1 MSKLNLA
8 ELVPEVYKIVERAKH
23 YELETEVIAQMIVNS
38 YNAKPTEVIDRMWGA
53 LQDWDIPFQESED
66 DFDKQL
72 KEEEI

>member
-23 YELETEVIAQMIVNS
+23 YELETEVIAQMIINS
-38 YNAKPTEVIDRMWGA
+38 YNAKPSEVIDRMWGA
-53 LQDWDIPFQESED
+53 LQDWDIPFQESAD